1 MRWALAH
8 TPTYPA
14 RPHLPHHQ
22 RPHLPAPPPPLPT
35 QDFFESGAT
44 AAAPA
49 TAAVLPKPKVAV
61 AGAKPVPA
69 ASASEVSSAIT
80 LKGAQLAWAILH
92 RARLQA
98 RREPRGVPHVSG
110 VVCSTH
116 RASKDNTGFATV
128 LAGGRRRPTFGRELA
143 GVVGAIEISHSLRVQ
158 HCQHTEPWAFGPFVN
173 SVFVSL
179 QRAPSSL
186 ASCLHCCLFKAWRLP
201 SCADLSAQW

>member
-22 RPHLPAPPPPLPT
+22 RPHLPAPPPPPPT

-61 AGAKPVPA
+61 AGAKPGSA

-116 RASKDNTGFATV
+116 RASN
-128 LAGGRRRPTFGRELA
+128 RRRPRIACANVPRNGSIDAF
-143 GVVGAIEISHSLRVQ
+143 IEMYANERGFLR
-158 HCQHTEPWAFGPFVN
+158 
-173 SVFVSL
+173 
-179 QRAPSSL
+179 RM
-186 ASCLHCCLFKAWRLP
+186 
-201 SCADLSAQW
+201 CADLQQLPCKHMAITNIIKKPVPHIGTVVDLLAYYWLCARR